1 MLHDIQEVEI
11 GIFSE
16 IWVIRKLQYT
26 KIYSKLNRRNKLCS
40 NGKFEND
47 NLDDKADYSYLCG
60 GNNKFNSLT
69 TQSQP

>member
-40 NGKFEND
+40 KDKFDDN
-47 NLDDKADYSYLCG
+47 NLDDEANNSYLCN
-60 GNNKFNSLT
+60 GNNN
-69 TQSQP
+69 